1 MNASF
6 LERRADRTVAK
17 SGRQTYPDAM
27 AEPKTKPTGAS
38 VADFLAGIEPERR
51 RLDGLRLC
59 EIMRDVTGQEP
70 VMWGGSIVGFGLM
83 RYKYATGREGDWMRV
98 GFSPR
103 KAALSLYGLRGGPDA
118 ADLLSRLGP
127 HTTGAGCVYVKK
139 LDDVDES
146 VLRKLIALAAARE
159 NYVAP

>member
-1 MNASF
+1 
-6 LERRADRTVAK
+6 
-17 SGRQTYPDAM
+17 M
-27 AEPKTKPTGAS
+27 AELKTKPTDES
-38 VADFLAGIEPERR
+38 VAEYLAGIEPERR
-51 RLDGLRLC
+51 RIEGLRLRD
-59 EIMRDVTGQEP
+59 IMHDVTGEEP

-103 KAALSLYGLRGGPDA
+103 KAALSLYGLRGGPEA
-118 ADLLSRLGP
+118 ADLLTRLGP

-139 LDDVDES
+139 LDDVDET
-146 VLRKLIALAAARE
+146 VLRKLIALGAARE